1 MRGGV
6 NVGSVWAFHG
16 SSRHLGLH
24 GVVVSLILVFL
35 GSSRRWALRSGAVG
49 SV

>member
-24 GVVVSLILVFL
+24 GIVVSLILVFR
-35 GSSRRWALRSGAVG
+35 GSLRHWVLRSGAVG